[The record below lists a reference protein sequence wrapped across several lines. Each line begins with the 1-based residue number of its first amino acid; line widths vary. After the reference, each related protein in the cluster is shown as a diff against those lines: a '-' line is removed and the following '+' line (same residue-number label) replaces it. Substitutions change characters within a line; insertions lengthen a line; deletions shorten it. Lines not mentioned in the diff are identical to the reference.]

1 MKKEDKYNILNEKGL
16 DISRRKLMVLGSA
29 SIAAPFVMKM
39 TGTLP
44 HLEAATKEPE
54 KQYKDM
60 KSIVIYYSQSGNTKK
75 IGQALQKG
83 ITQQTGQCDIARVK
97 EIKPED
103 LAKYDL
109 IGIGAPTWSSCPS
122 PIVIYY
128 IKSLP
133 ATLKGKHFFWYS
145 THGVFPG
152 RCVIRGVQPLLDQ
165 GMTVIGWKDWYCQA
179 SLPGHGKPWFT
190 DGHPDEIDLAEAE
203 SFGAAMVLHSRKISQ
218 GQTDII
224 PTLHSKEAS
233 DQIWGIGH
241 PFLSMG
247 GRGGEDGARAS
258 SGGPGGQS
266 GGSAARGG
274 SASNVKTESTPY
286 PLAIPTSG
294 TYVSQIEGLSNPE
307 RQGAKS
313 QSAGASDSA
322 PSGEFFANKLKINPD
337 KCIRCKRC
345 VKGCLQYNIDDS
357 VFPYVYK
364 TQNCER
370 CMFCEGIC
378 PTGAIEFN
386 FPKANADSGG
396 LFSNN
401 NQLDL
406 AEAKGRFRRLV
417 KEEDIG
423 WNTPWETVTGH
434 PRHKELP

>member
-1 MKKEDKYNILNEKGL
+1 MIRNKMENIMTESNV
-16 DISRRKLMVLGSA
+16 SRRKFMLISSA
-29 SIAAPFVMKM
+29 AVGAPLVMKM
-39 TGTLP
+39 TSAVSNAQAAVK
-44 HLEAATKEPE
+44 EAE
-54 KQYKDM
+54 KQYKAM
-60 KSIVIYYSQSGNTKK
+60 KSIVIYYSQSGNTKQ
-75 IGQALQKG
+75 IAQALQKG
-83 ITQQTGQCDIARVK
+83 IIQQTGQCDIARVK
-97 EIKPED
+97 EIKAEE

-122 PIVIYY
+122 PIVIYF

-190 DGHPDEIDLAEAE
+190 DGHPDNIDLAEAE
-203 SFGAAMVLHSRKISQ
+203 SFGAAMVLHSRKISG
-218 GQTDII
+218 GQTNII

-247 GRGGEDGARAS
+247 GRGGE
-258 SGGPGGQS
+258 GPG
-266 GGSAARGG
+266 ARGG
-274 SASNVKTESTPY
+274 AGGNAPSGQAVGSAQAESKPY

-294 TYVSQIEGLSNPE
+294 SYVRQIEGMGGES
-307 RQGAKS
+307 G
-313 QSAGASDSA
+313 SA
-322 PSGEFFANKLKINPD
+322 PSGQFFENKLKINPD

-345 VKGCLQYNIDDS
+345 VKGCPQYNIDDS

-401 NQLDL
+401 DQLDL
-406 AEAKGRFRRLV
+406 AEAMGRFRRLV

>member
-1 MKKEDKYNILNEKGL
+1 MTESNLT
-16 DISRRKLMVLGSA
+16 RRKFMLA
-29 SIAAPFVMKM
+29 STAAVGAPFVMKM
-39 TGTLP
+39 ADAVPTVK
-44 HLEAATKEPE
+44 AAAKEPD
-54 KQYKDM
+54 KQYRDM

-83 ITQQTGQCDIARVK
+83 IIQQTGQCDIARVK
-97 EIKPED
+97 EIKPEE

-109 IGIGAPTWSSCPS
+109 IGIGAPTWSSCPT
-122 PIVIYY
+122 PIVIYF

-133 ATLKGKHFFWYS
+133 PTLKGKHFFWYS

-203 SFGAAMVLHSRKISQ
+203 AFGSAMVLHSRKISG

-233 DQIWGIGH
+233 DQIWGIGR

-247 GRGGEDGARAS
+247 GRGGEGGGARGGAGAS
-258 SGGPGGQS
+258 TPGGQA
-266 GGSAARGG
+266 GS
-274 SASNVKTESTPY
+274 SVKIESTPY

-294 TYVSQIEGLSNPE
+294 TYIRQIEGLGNE
-307 RQGAKS
+307 G
-313 QSAGASDSA
+313 GSA
-322 PSGEFFANKLKINPD
+322 PSGQFFENKLKINAD

-345 VKGCLQYNIDDS
+345 VKGCPQYNIDDS

-401 NQLDL
+401 NQLDI